1 MDGTDMTDAG
11 VGSILIYND
20 AATRLQVRLDGE
32 TVWLS
37 QRQIAELYQV
47 SVPSVSEH
55 LTAIYSD
62 DELAPA
68 TTLRKFRTV
77 QTEGSRQV
85 ERSIDQ

>member
-1 MDGTDMTDAG
+1 MTDAG

-20 AATRLQVRLDGE
+20 AATRLQVRLDGA

-85 ERSIDQ
+85 ERSIDH